1 MIRFKSDVHHVFLE
15 FQAHVECLLNRKI
28 ISVQSDWGGEYQCL
42 NSYLKY
48 VGIQHHIS
56 CPHTHQQNG
65 VAECKHR
72 HIVETGLALLAHS
85 SLPLQF
91 LDEAFITVCY
101 LINQLPSKSL
111 RLVTPFEH
119 LLAKQPSYD
128 QLRVFSSRC
137 WPNLRPYNSTKLSFR
152 SMPCVFL
159 GYSSMHKGYKC
170 HHVPIGHVYLS
181 RDVIYLSRD
190 VIFDEDMFPFAHN
203 KPTLPEHITETTLL
217 PTLHLAPHPA
227 SDQHTKHTIL
237 PPLHDDSNSTLPCL
251 DTIMTDVQVQGSSST
266 PVLVAPTAVPDQAQD
281 PASPAPTVSD
291 SAHTV
296 QPESSVVAQPTTT
309 ASTEVMEHQ
318 HSDLA
323 PAPTFDR
330 PCT

>member
-137 WPNLRPYNSTKLSFR
+137 WPNLRPYNSMKLSFR
-152 SMPCVFL
+152 SMSCVFL
-159 GYSSMHKGYKC
+159 GC
-170 HHVPIGHVYLS
+170 IACT
-181 RDVIYLSRD
+181 RVIS
-190 VIFDEDMFPFAHN
+190 VTMFPLGTYIYHVMSSIYHVMSSLM
-203 KPTLPEHITETTLL
+203 KTCSHLPTTSLHCQNISLKLPFFQRCIL
-217 PTLHLAPHPA
+217 PHTLHLTGTLNRLFYPLCMMTLILLYHA
-227 SDQHTKHTIL
+227 SIL
-237 PPLHDDSNSTLPCL
+237 L
-251 DTIMTDVQVQGSSST
+251 
-266 PVLVAPTAVPDQAQD
+266 
-281 PASPAPTVSD
+281 
-291 SAHTV
+291 
-296 QPESSVVAQPTTT
+296 
-309 ASTEVMEHQ
+309 
-318 HSDLA
+318 
-323 PAPTFDR
+323 
-330 PCT
+330 